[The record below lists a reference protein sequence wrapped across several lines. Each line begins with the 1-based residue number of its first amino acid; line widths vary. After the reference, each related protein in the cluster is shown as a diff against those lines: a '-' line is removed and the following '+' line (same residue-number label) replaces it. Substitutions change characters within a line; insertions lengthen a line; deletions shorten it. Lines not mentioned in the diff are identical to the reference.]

1 MKVAVWDTYVLK
13 KNGEKM
19 HFDII
24 VPENII
30 DETIVHEMG
39 KKYLFSKGE
48 VGQLLSAKQ
57 CRYCHQEIASFVMEE
72 SIQEK
77 GFYILEMEGCE

>member
-13 KNGEKM
+13 KNGETM

-24 VPENII
+24 VPEHIV
-30 DETIVHEMG
+30 DETVVHEIG
-39 KKYLFSKGE
+39 KKYLFEKDE
-48 VGQLLSAKQ
+48 EGQVLSAQQ
-57 CRYCHQEIASFVMEE
+57 CRYYHQEIATIVMEE